1 MNDPERSAPALNVYS
16 QRDNPAI
23 EAWFAT
29 RTASREAV
37 FFLPYLHPGM
47 HVLDVGCGPGSITLG
62 LAEVVAPGEVVG
74 IDLQPTQIEQ
84 ARARAVERGVE
95 NVRFEVAEAYRL
107 PFPAHSFDAAFAH
120 GVLMHLREP
129 VRALVEI
136 RRALRPSGIVGVR
149 DQDFGGDLFTPVT
162 PLLEQWRALLLRARQ
177 HHGRDSFLGRHHR
190 RLLLEAG
197 FVRAEA
203 RASVE
208 HSAGSLE
215 ETRRSA
221 VWFKAVTHG
230 LARTALAEGWVT
242 QTTVDAMIAEID
254 AWAERPDAF
263 SAIMM
268 CSTVAWKGD

>member
-1 MNDPERSAPALNVYS
+1 MRS
-16 QRDNPAI
+16 
-23 EAWFAT
+23 T
-29 RTASREAV
+29 
-37 FFLPYLHPGM
+37 
-47 HVLDVGCGPGSITLG
+47 
-62 LAEVVAPGEVVG
+62 
-74 IDLQPTQIEQ
+74 
-84 ARARAVERGVE
+84 
-95 NVRFEVAEAYRL
+95 
-107 PFPAHSFDAAFAH
+107 AAFAH

-136 RRALRPSGIVGVR
+136 RRVLRPSGIVGVR
-149 DQDFGGDLFTPVT
+149 DADLGGDLFSPVT
-162 PLLEQWRALLLRARQ
+162 PLLEQWLALLLRVRQ
-177 HHGRDSFLGRHHR
+177 YHGRDPFLGRHHR

-208 HSAGSLE
+208 RSAGSLE

-221 VWFKAVTHG
+221 AWFKAVTHG

-242 QTTVDAMIAEID
+242 QATLDAIMAEID

-263 SAIMM
+263 EAQMM